1 MLTILSGLA
10 AGAAHVVTG
19 PDHLAALAPI
29 AAEDPARAA
38 RLGFRWGLGHGLGV
52 VALGAVGM
60 FAQSWIDVGVVSAWA
75 EVSVGFVLVLV
86 GGWAF
91 LRASRLVVH
100 AHEHDH
106 GQGHEDHSHIHVH
119 PSDKDHDAAEA
130 HLGHSHAA
138 FFVGALH
145 GAAGTGHLL
154 GLLPSLAL
162 PPVEA
167 AMYLA
172 AYFVA
177 AVGAM
182 VAFGGLMGALVRTRG
197 AAMLRRVMYSSS
209 AIAVF
214 LGVYWVGSTWPVD

>member
-1 MLTILSGLA
+1 MILGL
-10 AGAAHVVTG
+10 
-19 PDHLAALAPI
+19 I
-29 AAEDPARAA
+29 
-38 RLGFRWGLGHGLGV
+38 
-52 VALGAVGM
+52 GM
-60 FAQSWIDVGVVSAWA
+60 FANAWIDVGELSAWA

-100 AHEHDH
+100 THEHGH
-106 GQGHEDHSHIHVH
+106 GHEGHSHLHLH
-119 PSDKDHDAAEA
+119 PSAEDHDAAEA
-130 HLGHSHAA
+130 HRGHSHAA

-162 PPVEA
+162 PPAQA
-167 AMYLA
+167 ALYLV

-182 VAFGGLMGALVRTRG
+182 VAFGGLMGVLVRTQG
-197 AAMLRRVMYSSS
+197 AVMLRRVMYGSSG
-209 AIAVF
+209 IAVC
-214 LGVYWVGSTWPVD
+214 LGVYWVGSTWPGQ

>member
-29 AAEDPARAA
+29 AVQDPGRAA
-38 RLGFRWGLGHGLGV
+38 RLGLRWGLGHGLGV
-52 VALGAVGM
+52 VVLGVIGM
-60 FAQSWIDVGVVSAWA
+60 FARTWIDVGAVSAWA

-100 AHEHDH
+100 AHEHGH
-106 GQGHEDHSHIHVH
+106 GHEDHSHLHLH
-119 PSDKDHDAAEA
+119 PSEKDHDAAEA

-162 PPVEA
+162 APAEA
-167 AMYLA
+167 AVYLA

-182 VAFGGLMGALVRTRG
+182 VAFGGLMGALVRSQG
-197 AAMLRRVMYSSS
+197 AAMLRRVMYGSS
-209 AIAVF
+209 ALAVA
-214 LGVYWVGSTWPVD
+214 LGVYWVGSAWPLD